1 MSTSTGASLTA
12 QLGQLA
18 QLAHRAAGGAD
29 PGDGDPVVL
38 AGRDDATVVRS
49 GAVVAKAHDSG
60 GDPAPLA
67 ARLRVAAHPLLRGVL
82 LAPLPLPR
90 PVPPPRAGTGR
101 GSGREPGGPLLGT
114 LPGGRRI
121 SLWPYGTPV
130 DPGAPGAA
138 PWEAAGA
145 LLARLHSVPLAGLPG
160 PLPPMR
166 GPARVVRALELLRRE
181 VPRTA
186 AARTVAAAGETLP
199 AWALGAAPPPR
210 DDALCHGDL
219 HLGQLV
225 RYPAP
230 GGPWHLIDV
239 DDLGPG
245 DPAWD
250 LARPAAW
257 FAAGLLP
264 PADFGR
270 FLTAYRTAG
279 GPAVPGDGPDPWPWL
294 DIPAR
299 ALTVQTAARSLA
311 RAAAEERA
319 PDETDRALV
328 EACSRIVRSPAGPGP
343 YAGRGRTAPGY
354 GG

>member
-12 QLGQLA
+12 QL
-18 QLAHRAAGGAD
+18 AHRARQAHGAAVGA
-29 PGDGDPVVL
+29 PDGADPVVL
-38 AGRDDATVVRS
+38 ARRADTTVVRS
-49 GAVVAKAHDSG
+49 GAVVAKAHDPG
-60 GDPAPLA
+60 GDPALLA

-82 LAPLPLPR
+82 LAPLPHPCS
-90 PVPPPRAGTGR
+90 VPPPRTGPDR
-101 GSGREPGGPLLGT
+101 GGDREPDGPLLGT
-114 LPGGRRI
+114 LPGGHRI
-121 SLWPYGTPV
+121 SLWPYGVPV

-145 LLARLHSVPLAGLPG
+145 LLARLHRVPLAALPG

-166 GPARVVRALELLRRE
+166 GPARVARALELLRRE

-186 AARTVAAAGETLP
+186 AARTVAAAGRTLP

-210 DDALCHGDL
+210 ADALCHGDL

-225 RYPAP
+225 RHPAP
-230 GGPWHLIDV
+230 GGPWQLIDV

-270 FLTAYRTAG
+270 FLTAYRAAG
-279 GPAVPGDGPDPWPWL
+279 GPAVPGGGPDPWPWL
-294 DIPAR
+294 DVPAR

-311 RAAAEERA
+311 RAAAEGRA
-319 PDETDRALV
+319 PDEIDRALV
-328 EACSRIVRSPAGPGP
+328 DACSRIARSPAGPGP
-343 YAGRGRTAPGY
+343 CAGRGRRAPGH